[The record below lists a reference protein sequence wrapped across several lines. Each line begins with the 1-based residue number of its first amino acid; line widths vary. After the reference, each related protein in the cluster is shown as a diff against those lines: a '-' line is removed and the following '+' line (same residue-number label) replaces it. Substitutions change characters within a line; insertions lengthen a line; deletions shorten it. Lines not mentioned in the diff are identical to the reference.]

1 MRDPLSVSMTSSE
14 SGSIVKDN
22 GRSAST
28 SILPHGALA
37 ISNPTIS
44 NQLPPSH
51 SGGREFAISSRTLD
65 SVKIAKVTLENFYN
79 NLATQSQ
86 DRQNRYKILECMM
99 ESEGLTEDQVRLV
112 LFYYFQIGQANLLQI
127 YFVETAEA

>member
-1 MRDPLSVSMTSSE
+1 MTSSE
-14 SGSIVKDN
+14 TGSIGKDN

-28 SILPHGALA
+28 SILPHGVL
-37 ISNPTIS
+37 SPSVS

-51 SGGREFAISSRTLD
+51 PGREIAISSRTLD

-86 DRQNRYKILECMM
+86 ERQKRYKILECMM
-99 ESEGLTEDQVRLV
+99 ESEGLTEDQVC
-112 LFYYFQIGQANLLQI
+112 FSSFQIIFTFL
-127 YFVETAEA
+127 